1 MEPRRALIAIV
12 KDGVT
17 PLCYKWS
24 DNQQSD
30 VPIVQY
36 SEGRKITVRRAD
48 VAVPL
53 RINIPTIRR
62 AVLRRGCTLTYQ
74 HSDSPTGCTPTW
86 LYPYVSTFRQSD
98 GLYSDVAV
106 PLRINISTI
115 RRAVLRR
122 GCTLTYQHSDS
133 PTGCTPTWLYPYVSA
148 FRQSDGLYSD
158 VAVPL
163 RINISTIRRAALR
176 RGCTLTYQHS
186 DSPTG
191 CTPTWLYSYVST
203 FRQSDGLY
211 SDVAVL
217 LRINISTI
225 RRAVLRRGCTL
236 TYQHSDSPTGYTLR
250 WLYPY
255 MLLACLTRIYICQ
268 RH

>member
-53 RINIPTIRR
+53 RINISTVRR

-74 HSDSPTGCTPTW
+74 HSDNPTGCTPTWLYPYVSTFRQSDGLHSDVAVPLRINIPTIRRAVLQRGCTLTYQHFDNPTGCTPTW

-106 PLRINISTI
+106 LLRINISTI
-115 RRAVLRR
+115 RRA
-122 GCTLTYQHSDS
+122 
-133 PTGCTPTWLYPYVSA
+133 
-148 FRQSDGLYSD
+148 
-158 VAVPL
+158 
-163 RINISTIRRAALR
+163 
-176 RGCTLTYQHS
+176 
-186 DSPTG
+186 
-191 CTPTWLYSYVST
+191 
-203 FRQSDGLY
+203 
-211 SDVAVL
+211 DVAVL

-268 RH
+268 RR